1 MASLADEKR
10 VKGKTAKPPIS
21 THPAFPFI
29 VALWFA
35 ALLGIGS
42 LVVPVPL
49 IERISV
55 ATGLASLF
63 PPAAPPLGFT
73 ARLLMAL
80 GFTVGGALVG
90 LFIARKVAE
99 AHRAE
104 PALRRAAQ
112 TVAGTDG
119 APVMPPPISALDEL
133 GSEGLDGRQ
142 LTGTPQRGRRALAI
156 EEEEGPSTFLEF
168 APLPSS
174 HSGAIPSSMR
184 EAVHASGLTGWRP
197 EDAHADETDDLDEL
211 DLALVEMAQEDE
223 AKPDVALPDA
233 PIPLS
238 NEAPSSKAA
247 LTEPGFTEPGFGAN
261 AHHAETDPPLARP
274 YAGAATPLG
283 AARQEFHFN
292 PTPAECP
299 TVAIAWDEAEPH
311 HASAPPQI
319 FGEAPAQFGSDEREL
334 EMDDETSDL
343 IDHSQFLAPHFVSDA
358 GGADAEDAYPAPA
371 APFAPHTEAAPE
383 GEPETPSPATATH
396 DALDEL
402 GLVQLAQRLGS
413 SIERRRAL
421 LAERAAQAA
430 RRDAVAGA
438 SAPAPAANPL
448 LDDVDAVAPDEAAE
462 AMAAWFNRPAPS
474 HDDAAMPPESAQAA
488 PVAIE
493 PAAAAPRQVFKP
505 LDEDEHGEKQ
515 GNERDETYETGP
527 SDHMPPPPFQ
537 AFPGRALDGFAHI
550 DIDEE
555 EEDEDLPELAASFT
569 LNLGVAPGTMPNDG
583 ETAPVNPFAA
593 PRQTFVRIEDE
604 PEAGDPGDAQP
615 AVVFPAEAPVTAGT
629 GERAAAGLSAADQ
642 EAQDRALREALLN
655 LQRMS
660 GAA

>member
-55 ATGLASLF
+55 ATGLAAIL

-80 GFTVGGALVG
+80 AFTAGGALVG

-104 PALRRAAQ
+104 PALRRA
-112 TVAGTDG
+112 TRPVAETDG
-119 APVMPPPISALDEL
+119 APAMPRPISALDEL

-142 LTGTPQRGRRALAI
+142 LTGTPPRGRRALAI
-156 EEEEGPSTFLEF
+156 EEEAGPSTFLEF
-168 APLPSS
+168 PPLPGT
-174 HSGAIPSSMR
+174 HAGAIPASMR

-197 EDAHADETDDLDEL
+197 DDARADEADDLDEL
-211 DLALVEMAQEDE
+211 DLALVEMAQEEE
-223 AKPDVALPDA
+223 AGPEMALP
-233 PIPLS
+233 
-238 NEAPSSKAA
+238 EAPMVLASEAG
-247 LTEPGFTEPGFGAN
+247 LTEPGFSESTFGAK
-261 AHHAETDPPLARP
+261 ADHAETDPPLAQGT
-274 YAGAATPLG
+274 ASSATPLA
-283 AARQEFHFN
+283 AARQEFRFN
-292 PTPAECP
+292 PNPSERP
-299 TVAIAWDEAEPH
+299 TVAIAWDEAESH
-311 HASAPPQI
+311 SASFPPQI
-319 FGEAPAQFGSDEREL
+319 FSEAAAQSGADEREP
-334 EMDDETSDL
+334 EVDDEASDL
-343 IDHSQFLAPHFVSDA
+343 IDHSQFLAPHAVFDA
-358 GGADAEDAYPAPA
+358 GEADAEDTYLPPA
-371 APFAPHTEAAPE
+371 AVLAPQTRAAPE
-383 GEPETPSPATATH
+383 GEPETTSASTAAH

-430 RRDAVAGA
+430 RRDAAA
-438 SAPAPAANPL
+438 PANAPAPAAMAAREPLAAIPL
-448 LDDVDAVAPDEAAE
+448 LDDVDAVAPDEAAQ
-462 AMAAWFNRPAPS
+462 AMAAWFDRPARS
-474 HDDAAMPPESAQAA
+474 QDDAARTPESDEAA

-493 PAAAAPRQVFKP
+493 AAAGAPRQVFKP
-505 LDEDEHGEKQ
+505 LDEDEQ
-515 GNERDETYETGP
+515 DDTPETGRP
-527 SDHMPPPPFQ
+527 DPMPAPPFPT
-537 AFPGRALDGFAHI
+537 FPGRALDGFAHI

-555 EEDEDLPELAASFT
+555 EEDEELSDLAASFA
-569 LNLGVAPGTMPNDG
+569 LNLGAAAGAMPDDG

-615 AVVFPAEAPVTAGT
+615 AVVFPAETPVAAGN
-629 GERAAAGLSAADQ
+629 GEGAAASLSAADQ